1 VSVAASNSKGELIAL
16 CRTQNLGDPSFE
28 SVSDGP
34 GHAPWFRTTVRLGER
49 ELGHGEGRSKRD
61 AERAASA
68 EALLA
73 LTPSSE
79 KATAKKSVAQPA
91 NQESAKARWP
101 IYAEVL
107 SRALLVAHE
116 RNEDGPPAE
125 VAQGAAELYRALL
138 TELGYIPD
146 HP

>member
-1 VSVAASNSKGELIAL
+1 VSVAAGNSKGELIAL
-16 CRTQNLGDPSFE
+16 CRTQGLGDPSFE

-34 GHAPWFRTTVRLGER
+34 GHAPWFRSTVRLGER

-68 EALLA
+68 EALLT
-73 LTPSSE
+73 LTPSPE
-79 KATAKKSVAQPA
+79 KVAGKKPPAQPSE
-91 NQESAKARWP
+91 QESGPARWP

-125 VAQGAAELYRALL
+125 VAQDAADVYRALL
-138 TELGYIPD
+138 TELGYTPD
-146 HP
+146 QS